1 MNLSIFKDKVQEFL
15 LFLNVEKHASEHTQR
30 AYQVDLEQ
38 VQSFWHDLEKK
49 QPVPMAFDTVIQRY
63 IVALFYKK
71 IGILCL

>member
-38 VQSFWHDLEKK
+38 VQSFWHE
-49 QPVPMAFDTVIQRY
+49 
-63 IVALFYKK
+63 
-71 IGILCL
+71 IGRAHV